1 MPILSFTEGS
11 IAHSRPRIV
20 ILSTFATPFRSGA
33 EACSEEVARE
43 LQPRFDMIILTARL
57 QRALPKRDRLPGGV
71 LLVRIGLGCRFD
83 SLLFPLLAPFAA
95 RRFRPRIVHAV
106 LESYAG
112 LALILCRWIVPGA
125 RRLLTLQSTN
135 ARFLLSPIHR
145 SPRAITAISEA
156 LIRRAKQYGRNDV
169 TLIPNGVSLALIQ
182 EACSRYPKRKGRILY
197 VGRLE
202 PMKGVDTL
210 LRAFAMLMRLPQSH
224 SGEETDLH
232 IVGDGS
238 QRCTLEFLACEL
250 GILNR
255 VRFLGYIAI
264 PAVYAEFAQAEIFC
278 GLSRSEALGNVFLEA
293 QAAGCAVL
301 ATRVGGIPE
310 IIHDNET
317 GILVAPDDPPVAA
330 AHLRALLDDAS
341 LRTRLTEAGRTNAQ
355 RYDWKEI
362 AERYGEVYE
371 ALLVSLK

>member
-1 MPILSFTEGS
+1 
-11 IAHSRPRIV
+11 
-20 ILSTFATPFRSGA
+20 
-33 EACSEEVARE
+33 
-43 LQPRFDMIILTARL
+43 MIILTARL
-57 QRALPKRDRLPGGV
+57 RRSLPRRDRLPGGV
-71 LLVRIGLGCRFD
+71 LLVRIGFGCRLD
-83 SLLFPLLAPFAA
+83 VLLFPLLAPFVA

-125 RRLLTLQSTN
+125 KRLLTLQSTN
-135 ARFLLSPIHR
+135 ARFLLGTIHR
-145 SPRAITAISEA
+145 FPHAITAISEA
-156 LIRRAKQYGRNDV
+156 LIRRGKTHGRDDI
-169 TLIPNGVSLALIQ
+169 TLIPNGVSLRLIE
-182 EACSRYPKRKGRILY
+182 EACGRYPKRTGRILS

-210 LRAFAMLMRLPQSH
+210 LRAFAMLMRLPQS
-224 SGEETDLH
+224 SGGEVTDLH

-238 QRCTLEFLACEL
+238 QRGALECLAHDL

-255 VRFLGYIAI
+255 VRFLGYIPT
-264 PAVYAEFAQAEIFC
+264 PAVYGEFAQAEIFC

-301 ATRVGGIPE
+301 ATNVGGIPE
-310 IIHDNET
+310 IVHDEET
-317 GILVAPDDPPVAA
+317 GILVAPDDPSVAA
-330 AHLRALLDDAS
+330 AHVRALLDDAA

-362 AERYGEVYE
+362 AERCGEVYQK
-371 ALLVSLK
+371 LLRNL